1 MSRIYLVFVG
11 ILALGALGCDSGSE
25 TFEPDAAVEQDG
37 GVTEQSCDAE
47 GGVTVSGEL
56 RFTGQVPD
64 GAKLYIFW
72 QTPTPSIPPCSMEIT
87 PATFPASFRF
97 TGVPGDQGW
106 HMEALL
112 DVDGGFPPLP
122 EVGDFVDVV
131 DASDLDLSGDLSG
144 VVLELTEKTE

>member
-1 MSRIYLVFVG
+1 MIKISRVFFVS
-11 ILALGALGCDSGSE
+11 LLFLGTACDSGNQ
-25 TFEPDAAVEQDG
+25 TFEPDAAAAVDG
-37 GVTEQSCDAE
+37 GLTEQSCEAE
-47 GGVTVSGEL
+47 GGVSVSGEL
-56 RFTGQVPD
+56 RFAGQVPE

-87 PATFPASFRF
+87 PVSFPASFRF

-131 DASDLDLSGDLSG
+131 DASDLDLTGDLTG